1 MTNRKRIDI
10 HVCFCLAQRT
20 HATSTRRRHDTNT
33 RQHLTQS
40 ESSSSFASM
49 SSFSF
54 SSTANWAIDASSIFV
69 FTMIQRFLEIRER
82 AKAETIRSDVETR
95 ERKEIESRVEFET
108 KKEKSS
114 MTRRWSWFII
124 FSFRFWRRSC
134 FLTSTS
140 FRFSKSIS
148 MIDSSAN
155 VTTKSITEAVIW
167 IEVEFVINIARS
179 TKEEIKI
186 VKRRIKT
193 SRFISSN
200 IEFVIDS
207 SKDAETEESVTKN
220 AKTNVTEEIDTIVT
234 KNVKTNE
241 TKNAEIMSDFES
253 TTKRKKIDFV
263 STFSKSRR
271 DEREFTNALFLI
283 TFWKRSNSRLMIS
296 SLKEAE
302 DFVFRERREL
312 VMHDEINEMKIK

>member
-10 HVCFCLAQRT
+10 HVCFCLAQRA
-20 HATSTRRRHDTNT
+20 HATSTRQRHDTST

-40 ESSSSFASM
+40 ENSSSSASM

-54 SSTANWAIDASSIFV
+54 SSTANWTINAFSIFV
-69 FTMIQRFLEIRER
+69 FTMIRRFLEVRKR
-82 AKAETIRSDVETR
+82 TKAETIRNDVEAR

-124 FSFRFWRRSC
+124 SSFRFWRRFC

-140 FRFSKSIS
+140 FKFSKSVS
-148 MIDSSAN
+148 MIDSNAN
-155 VTTKSITEAVIW
+155 VITESIIEAVVW
-167 IEVEFVINIARS
+167 IEIEFVIDIAKS
-179 TKEEIKI
+179 AEKEIKI
-186 VKRRIKT
+186 VRKRIKT

-200 IEFVIDS
+200 IEFAIDS
-207 SKDAETEESVTKN
+207 SKDAETEESVTED
-220 AKTNVTEEIDTIVT
+220 AETNVTEKIDTIVT
-234 KNVKTNE
+234 EDVKTNE
-241 TKNAEIMSDFES
+241 TEDAEIMSDFES
-253 TTKRKKIDFV
+253 TTKREEIDFV

-271 DEREFTNALFLI
+271 DEREFTNVLFLI
-283 TFWKRSNSRLMIS
+283 TFLKRSNSRLMTS
-296 SLKEAE
+296 SLEEAE

-312 VMHDEINEMKIK
+312 VMHDEIDEMKIK